1 MTAMPRH
8 CARPGAH
15 LASAPGATGRWVIA
29 SLTAVALTAG
39 LAGSP
44 AARADEPAAAPAAAA
59 PSAPAAAPITLDLN
73 KLEPL
78 PGSSPGC
85 RAYIVVA
92 NPDPK
97 PIPKL
102 TIDVIL
108 FNNDGV
114 IARRLALDLA
124 PLAARKTAVRLF
136 DLQGLPCDDIAQV
149 LINDVL
155 TCETG
160 DDSGKPA
167 EVQRQACLD
176 RLTPS
181 SRAKAKLT
189 K

>member
-8 CARPGAH
+8 CARPGGR
-15 LASAPGATGRWVIA
+15 LAAAPGAAGRWVIA
-29 SLTAVALTAG
+29 SLTAMALTAG
-39 LAGSP
+39 LAASP
-44 AARADEPAAAPAAAA
+44 AARADEPAAAPAPATTL
-59 PSAPAAAPITLDLN
+59 AAAPITLDLN

-108 FNNDGV
+108 FNNEGV

-124 PLAARKTAVRLF
+124 PLTARKTSVRLF

-149 LINDVL
+149 LVNDVL
-155 TCETG
+155 ACETG

-167 EVQRQACLD
+167 EAQRQVCLD
-176 RLTPS
+176 RLSPS